1 MAKLNAVPRST
12 QRAQK
17 SDSERQ
23 LAYLRKIVRRL
34 KTSILASGQA
44 ATASLATALT
54 QEHNQWQISL
64 PVKIIAHFNLAI
76 RGIVP
81 QAMGDS
87 DLSRGLLSHL
97 NRRYFD
103 SETQATFN
111 CGTFSDTLTRAL
123 TITEADWSGT
133 LAELL
138 KQVDSCIKDR
148 KATKYSPPSQQLIE
162 LADNRLAVGWAQ
174 EALTDELTQV
184 FTPEAIGQFLAQEVL
199 ATGTD
204 CHSAQILDPACGAG
218 HLILPAAERWL
229 ALQELNK
236 ETVVT
241 ALNSLFAE
249 KLIGLDIE
257 QNLLKLSGFALY
269 LLAMDTLGQ
278 FFDASD
284 AAAESFGESLIDL
297 SLPQLFLIE
306 GTGGSLQLGGS
317 DTSAFDLIDLID
329 LEGARRKA
337 SELPAKY
344 IQIIMNP
351 PYLST
356 RTMDGA
362 TASYL
367 KNHYPDCAGDLYTA
381 FIELA
386 IRMLAPGGRL
396 ATIVQQS
403 FLSIQRY
410 RNFRLRLIEQCH
422 IASCLTLGHGSF
434 SSRPGEKVNSALLTL
449 ELKEDC
455 VATKTNTL
463 VYGQTDI
470 EFLTKPQNLN
480 SVDEIEALNIVRQI
494 SGNPFAF
501 DCPAQLAGLFAEHQ
515 QLKDIEGI
523 TITNGLF
530 TCNNKLFV
538 CLDQEIALSDK
549 DNYVAYDKGGGQKWY
564 HKTNYRLRW
573 QNDGAEIRE
582 YRKARGQSWMLPGEE
597 FYFKPGVTYSYI
609 GTTGFKARLL
619 SENAVFD
626 IASSALFSQ
635 KTDLLYLLGF
645 LNSSLAIYLLGVL
658 NPTVNF
664 QVGDLR
670 RLPFKLPSPDLER
683 SVAALVAEAVALSRY
698 LEESRLAEN
707 NSEFGLIAE
716 QEAAIQSKIDDC
728 ISNHY
733 GIAESNR
740 ALISANNWVLNSR

>member
-1 MAKLNAVPRST
+1 MSKAQLKALQTAVKRRP
-12 QRAQK
+12 K
-17 SDSERQ
+17 SDSEQQ
-23 LAYLRKIVRRL
+23 LAYLRKIVKRL
-34 KTSILASGQA
+34 KTNILAPSQA
-44 ATASLATALT
+44 AGPSLA
-54 QEHNQWQISL
+54 L

-81 QAMGDS
+81 TAMADS
-87 DLSRGLLSHL
+87 DLSHGLLSHL
-97 NRRYFD
+97 NRRYFE
-103 SETQATFN
+103 SKAQVNFN
-111 CGTFSDTLTRAL
+111 CGTFSNTLTSAL
-123 TITEADWSGT
+123 TITEADWPGT
-133 LAELL
+133 LGELL
-138 KQVDSCIKDR
+138 KQVDTGIKDR
-148 KATKYSPPSQQLIE
+148 KATKYSPLSPRLKE
-162 LADNRLAVGWAQ
+162 MAGNRLAVGWAQ
-174 EALTDELTQV
+174 EALADELTQV

-199 ATGTD
+199 ANSTD
-204 CHSAQILDPACGAG
+204 CFSAQILDPACGAG

-229 ALQELNK
+229 ALQELDK

-241 ALNSLFAE
+241 ALKSLFAE

-269 LLAMDTLGQ
+269 LLAHDTLAQ
-278 FFDASD
+278 FFNASD
-284 AAAESFGESLIDL
+284 AAGESFIDL

-306 GTGGSLQLGGS
+306 GTGGSLQLGGTRDAS
-317 DTSAFDLIDLID
+317 MFELIDLID

-337 SELPAKY
+337 SELPTKY
-344 IQIIMNP
+344 AQIIMNP

-356 RTMDGA
+356 RTMDGT

-367 KNHYPDCAGDLYTA
+367 KRQYPDCAGDLYTA

-403 FLSIQRY
+403 FLSIRRY
-410 RNFRLRLIEQCH
+410 RNFRMRLVEQCH
-422 IASCLTLGHGSF
+422 ITSCITLGHGSF

-449 ELKEDC
+449 KLKDNL
-455 VATKTNTL
+455 VARLTNTL
-463 VYGQTDI
+463 VYGQTGI
-470 EFLTKPQNLN
+470 EFLTSPQNLHSTN
-480 SVDEIEALNIVRQI
+480 EVDALNIVRQI

-501 DCPAQLAGLFAEHQ
+501 DCPKELAGLFAEHQ
-515 QLKDIEGI
+515 PLNDSEGI
-523 TITNGLF
+523 AITNGLF

-538 CLDQEIALSDK
+538 CLDKEIAPNEQE
-549 DNYVAYDKGGGQKWY
+549 NYVAYDKGGGRKWY

-635 KTDLLYLLGF
+635 KTDLMYLLGF

-670 RLPFKLPSPDLER
+670 RLPFKLPSPELES
-683 SVAALVAEAVALSRY
+683 SVAALVTEAVALSRY
-698 LEESRLAEN
+698 LEESRLPEN
-707 NSEFGLIAE
+707 NSEFDLIAE
-716 QEAAIQSKIDDC
+716 QEAEIQNKIDDC

-733 GIAESNR
+733 AITQSNR
-740 ALISANNWVLNSR
+740 ALISGNNWVLNSRL